1 MNFRF
6 GHKSKVRE
14 ERQSSGLAKKGED
27 VTAGISRDVARRW
40 EEEEEE
46 MTEEEAEW
54 CRRWLYGKPEYEI
67 GFPGV
72 LELVKE
78 VRNHQTCMK
87 IMKRKRKTKETP
99 KKYRKVGVVFSVES
113 KEGGV
118 VGEEARL
125 TSAEDRFSHSA
136 IPAERACSVL
146 GTRDDKRKPSKSK
159 S

>member
-1 MNFRF
+1 
-6 GHKSKVRE
+6 
-14 ERQSSGLAKKGED
+14 
-27 VTAGISRDVARRW
+27 
-40 EEEEEE
+40 

-99 KKYRKVGVVFSVES
+99 KKYRKVTSFAVTSSCFSFGSSTTVGVVFSVES

-136 IPAERACSVL
+136 IPAEGSLAL
-146 GTRDDKRKPSKSK
+146 F
-159 S
+159 